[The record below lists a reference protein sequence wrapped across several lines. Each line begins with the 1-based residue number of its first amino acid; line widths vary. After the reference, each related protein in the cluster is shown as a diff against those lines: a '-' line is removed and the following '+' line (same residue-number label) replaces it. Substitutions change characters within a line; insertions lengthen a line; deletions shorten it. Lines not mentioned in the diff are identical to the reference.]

1 VTEVNTQILP
11 FITADLPGV
20 GGTIKDRPE
29 DFIVEEIPLYEC
41 SGAGTHIYAL
51 IEKRGLATLDALLKI
66 SKALGIARRNIGY
79 AGLKDARA
87 VTRQWISIE
96 HIDPDRLTHLQLAGI
111 EVCQIKRHA
120 NKIKMGH
127 LAGNRFVIRIRNLEV
142 PAEQAEKRTAEAME
156 ILARRG
162 APNYFGPQRFGS
174 RMDNQLLGDSI
185 IHRNAERF
193 IDIFLGRPDPVEQS
207 IIYAARS
214 LYEQGKY
221 PEAHQAWPKH
231 YHDQRRALRVL
242 MKNPENKAHAFNVI
256 DKNHKR
262 FFVSAFQSELFNQVV
277 SARMPDIDKLLLG
290 DMAYK
295 HDNGAC
301 FRVEDPEAEQPRSDA
316 FEISPTGP
324 LYGYRTTE
332 ATGPAGEIETS
343 VLAPTQL
350 EREDFR
356 RMSYYRVK
364 GTRRPLR
371 FQPKNIDIRQGA
383 DDHGPYLQLEFAL
396 NPGCYA
402 TTLIREITKPNTPG
416 NQ

>member
-1 VTEVNTQILP
+1 MTEVNSKTLP
-11 FITADLPGV
+11 FMTAELPGV

-29 DFIVEEIPLYEC
+29 DFVVEEIPLYEC
-41 SGAGTHIYAL
+41 SGDGTHIYAL
-51 IEKRGLATLDALLKI
+51 IEKRGLATLDALQKI
-66 SKALGIARRNIGY
+66 SKGLGIARRNIGY

-87 VTRQWISIE
+87 ITRQWISIE
-96 HIDPDRLTHLQLAGI
+96 HIDPDRLTRLELTGI
-111 EVCQIKRHA
+111 EVCRIKRHA

-142 PAEQAEKRTAEAME
+142 SGEQAEKLAAEAME
-156 ILARRG
+156 VLSRRG
-162 APNYFGPQRFGS
+162 VPNYFGPQRFGS
-174 RMDNQLLGDSI
+174 RGDNQLLGAAI
-185 IHRNAERF
+185 INRNSEQF
-193 IDIFLGRPDPVEQS
+193 IDMLLGLPDPTDQS

-214 LYEQGKY
+214 LYEQGKFA
-221 PEAHQAWPKH
+221 EAHQVWPKH
-231 YHDQRRALRVL
+231 YHDQRQALRVL

-295 HDNGAC
+295 HVNGAC
-301 FRVEDPEAEQPRSDA
+301 FSVEDPQAEQSRCDA

-324 LYGYRTTE
+324 IFGYRMTE
-332 ATGPAGEIETS
+332 TTGPAGEIETS

-356 RMSYYRVK
+356 RMSYYRAK

-371 FQPKNIDIRQGA
+371 FQPKNIDIRLDT
-383 DDHGPYLQLEFAL
+383 DDHGPCLQLEFAL
-396 NPGCYA
+396 
-402 TTLIREITKPNTPG
+402 
-416 NQ
+416 

>member
-1 VTEVNTQILP
+1 LP
-11 FITADLPGV
+11 YITAGLPGV

-29 DFIVEEIPLYEC
+29 DFFVEEIPLYEC
-41 SGAGTHIYAL
+41 SGEGTHVYAE
-51 IEKRGLATLDALLKI
+51 IEKRGLATLDALIKI
-66 SKALGIARRNIGY
+66 AKALGIARRNIGY

-96 HIDPDRLTHLQLAGI
+96 HIDPERLTQLHETGI
-111 EVCQIKRHA
+111 EVCQIQRHA

-127 LAGNRFVIRIRNLEV
+127 LAGNRFIVRIRNLAV
-142 PAEQAEKRTAEAME
+142 PVEEGETRARSVLD
-156 ILARRG
+156 ILSSRG
-162 APNYFGPQRFGS
+162 VPNYFGPQRFGG
-174 RMDNQLLGDSI
+174 RGDNQLLGAAI
-185 IHRNAERF
+185 IHRNSEQF
-193 IDIFLGRPDPVEQS
+193 IDIFLGLPDSSEQS
-207 IIYAARS
+207 VIYAART
-214 LYEQGKY
+214 LYEQGKFA
-221 PEAHQAWPKH
+221 EAHQAWPKH

-242 MKNPENKAHAFNVI
+242 MKNPANKAHAFNVI

-262 FFVSAFQSELFNQVV
+262 FFVSAFQSDLFNQVV
-277 SARMPDIDKLLLG
+277 SIRIPHIDKLLLG

-295 HDNGAC
+295 HANGAC
-301 FRVEDPEAEQPRSDA
+301 FRVEDPEAEQPRCAA

-356 RMSYYRVK
+356 RMSYYRAK
-364 GTRRPLR
+364 GARRPLR
-371 FQPKNIDIRQGA
+371 FQPREIDIRRGA
-383 DDHGPYLQLEFAL
+383 DAHGVYLELEFVL
-396 NPGCYA
+396 DSGCYA
-402 TTLIREITKPNTPG
+402 TTLIREITKPGTPE